1 MNMPRVKKNKE
12 KIYDEFIQ
20 EIRLNN
26 LETIKRIFN
35 TADEV
40 ANCILENYNYR
51 CLSNE
56 DFFALREI
64 NESVFDFSERKN
76 INSDIIYTMY
86 DMQHDYQRK
95 LYWKIWFESFAKA
108 FITVEKQITHMSK
121 SKWKQYKKL
130 ENWLNEYFEEHKW
143 ELRDKYN
150 DMDIMLK
157 DIYNI
162 KEENFDG
169 VEYLRLYFKDSYIRY
184 NRGQYGKYF
193 GKNTMWKYSKSYR
206 EIPQTPK
213 LLDDDSFKSQGYYN
227 YEGFVRCWSCD
238 EINEWSILDACVEA
252 SYGMNLHG
260 RLVDGKRFY
269 NFRWYPACLALP
281 CFKKDKLEFN
291 DNRNKKLKAEFEE
304 VQELIEEK
312 LEKMLEEWEY
322 LPEWNSSWMPRYS
335 WDNLVGKYWY
345 YKESY
350 EE

>member
-1 MNMPRVKKNKE
+1 MPRVKKNKE
-12 KIYDEFIQ
+12 KMYNEFIQ
-20 EIRLNN
+20 KVRLNN
-26 LETIKRIFN
+26 LKTIKRIFDA
-35 TADEV
+35 ADKTTEH
-40 ANCILENYNYR
+40 ILWNYNYR
-51 CLSNE
+51 GFINN
-56 DFFALREI
+56 DFLTLHEI
-64 NESVFDFSERKN
+64 HESVFDLGGSN
-76 INSDIIYTMY
+76 YLDSDCISIMK
-86 DMQHDYQRK
+86 DMSHDYQRK

-121 SKWKQYKKL
+121 SEWKRYKKL
-130 ENWLNEYFEEHKW
+130 EKWLDEYFEKHKW
-143 ELRDKYN
+143 ELRDKYS
-150 DMDIMLK
+150 DMDITLE

-169 VEYLRLYFKDSYIRY
+169 AEYLRLYFKDSYIRY

-193 GKNTMWKYSKSYR
+193 GKDTIWKYSMPYR

-213 LLDDDSFKSQGYYN
+213 LLDEDSFKSQGYYN

-260 RLVDGKRFY
+260 RPVDGKRLY

>member
-12 KIYDEFIQ
+12 KMYNEFIQ
-20 EIRLNN
+20 EVRLNN
-26 LETIKRIFN
+26 LKTIKRIFN

-40 ANCILENYNYR
+40 TNCILENYNYHDFG
-51 CLSNE
+51 NE
-56 DFFALREI
+56 DFFTLREI

-76 INSDIIYTMY
+76 INSDIIYTMH

-108 FITVEKQITHMSK
+108 FITIEKQITHMSK
-121 SKWKQYKKL
+121 SKWKKYKKL

-169 VEYLRLYFKDSYIRY
+169 AEYLRLYFKDSYIRY

-193 GKNTMWKYSKSYR
+193 GKNTMLKYSKSYR

-260 RLVDGKRFY
+260 SPVDGKRFY

-281 CFKKDKLEFN
+281 CFKKDKLEFD
-291 DNRNKKLKAEFEE
+291 DNRDKKLKAEFEE
-304 VQELIEEK
+304 VQELIEGK
-312 LEKMLEEWEY
+312 LEEMLEEWEY